1 MVLLRWAVAQVDVD
15 EECVVALGLGGGI
28 ADGLVGEGFEDG
40 GQVFPEDTGFGNR
53 FDVGFIEKVA
63 QKRPVELNIRFHED
77 VFPRLHEI
85 MESATPEAGTGVY
98 IDNVASFMAI
108 ERGADILSNIIYTIS
123 FEPIN

>member
-1 MVLLRWAVAQVDVD
+1 
-15 EECVVALGLGGGI
+15 
-28 ADGLVGEGFEDG
+28 
-40 GQVFPEDTGFGNR
+40 
-53 FDVGFIEKVA
+53 
-63 QKRPVELNIRFHED
+63 
-77 VFPRLHEI
+77 